1 MTILIIA
8 EHTQDHIKPAV
19 LPVVTAAN
27 ELLEASGTAGIT
39 VFVAG
44 HQCTGAAREAA
55 HIAGVTQVWVAD
67 APEYAHGLAEHLA
80 PLIAEYAKNF
90 SHILAPANAFGKNLL
105 PRVAGILGVSQVS
118 DVIKIL
124 SPDTYLRPI
133 YAGSVLSTVQSKE
146 AIQFLTLRTTAY
158 PPAVSQETAAPIETL
173 SPVIEAKN
181 IAWVSQENTVS
192 ARPDLTTAR
201 IVIAGGRGVGSAANF
216 MLLEK
221 IADKLGAAI
230 GASRAAVDA
239 GFAPND
245 WQIGQTGKVIA
256 PDLYIAVGISGAIQ
270 HVAGIKDSKVIVAIN
285 QDPDAS
291 IFRVADYGLVGDLFT
306 ILPELEKLL

>member
-1 MTILIIA
+1 MTVLIIA

-19 LPVVTAAN
+19 LPVVTAASR
-27 ELLEASGTAGIT
+27 LLDISGTAGIA
-39 VFVAG
+39 VLVAG
-44 HQCTGAAREAA
+44 YQCTGAAREAA
-55 HIAGVTQVWVAD
+55 QIAGVTQVQIAD
-67 APEYAHGLAEHLA
+67 APEYAHGLAENLA
-80 PLIAEYAKNF
+80 PLIAECAKNF
-90 SHILAPANAFGKNLL
+90 SYVLLPANAFGKNLL

-118 DVIKIL
+118 DVIKII
-124 SPDTYLRPI
+124 SSDTYLRPL

-146 AIQFLTLRTTAY
+146 AIQLLTLRTTAY
-158 PPAVSQETAAPIETL
+158 SPAASQATSAPIEAL
-173 SPVIEAKN
+173 STVTVAKN
-181 IAWVSQENTVS
+181 VAWVSQENTVS

-216 MLLEK
+216 ILLEK